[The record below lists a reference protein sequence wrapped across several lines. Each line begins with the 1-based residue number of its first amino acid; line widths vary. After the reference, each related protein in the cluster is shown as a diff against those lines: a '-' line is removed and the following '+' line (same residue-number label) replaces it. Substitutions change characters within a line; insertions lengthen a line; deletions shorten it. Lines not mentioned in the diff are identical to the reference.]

1 MAIFAYKGVSADG
14 KSSKGSVAADSA
26 RAARAKMRS
35 QGIILTE
42 LVEASDSAN
51 LPDRADAGE
60 PATRLERATA
70 LLRVSRIP
78 AMENAIATRQ
88 LSTLVVAG
96 IPLVESLGALVQQI
110 EHARLRAVFAQVRE
124 RVNEGSSLA
133 DAMAS
138 TNAFD
143 NLYLSMVRA
152 GEASGA
158 LGTVLARVADYQED
172 QLRLTNKVLSIML
185 YPAVML
191 AFSLFVIGAL
201 VTFVL
206 PQITGLLQGMNQA
219 LPLPTRIILGTSEF
233 LRSYWWAL
241 FLAAGGAMLGL
252 RAFRRTERGR
262 AAWDRFRLRLPV
274 LGKLTRV
281 LAIARL
287 TRTLSTLLASGVGI
301 VKSLDIAK
309 HVANN
314 AVIASAVD
322 QARISIV
329 EGTPLAVPLRAS
341 GEFPAMV
348 TTMIEVGEHS
358 GELEAMLGRV
368 ADTYDEQVEN
378 TITRLTA
385 LLEPALILVMV
396 GIVLV
401 IILATL
407 QPLLQLTN
415 SVTR

>member
-1 MAIFAYKGVSADG
+1 
-14 KSSKGSVAADSA
+14 A
-26 RAARAKMRS
+26 RALS
-35 QGIILTE
+35 
-42 LVEASDSAN
+42 LVSV
-51 LPDRADAGE
+51 G
-60 PATRLERATA
+60 
-70 LLRVSRIP
+70 RIP
-78 AMENAIATRQ
+78 PMENAIATRQ
-88 LSTLVVAG
+88 LSTLVLAG
-96 IPLVESLGALVQQI
+96 IPLVESLGALVQQV
-110 EHARLRAVFAQVRE
+110 EHAKLRSTFAQVRE

-133 DAMAS
+133 DALTA
-138 TNAFD
+138 TRQFD
-143 NLYLSMVRA
+143 NLYVSMVRA

-172 QLRLTNKVLSIML
+172 QLRLSNKVLSIML
-185 YPAVML
+185 YPAIML
-191 AFSLFVIGAL
+191 GFSVLVIGAL

-206 PQITGLLQGMNQA
+206 PQITSLLADMNQA
-219 LPLPTRIILGTSEF
+219 LPLPTRIILGTSAF
-233 LRSYWWAL
+233 LRGWWWAL
-241 FLAAGGAMLGL
+241 ALALAAGLLGL

-262 AAWDRFRLRLPV
+262 EAWDRFRLRLPV
-274 LGKLTRV
+274 LGRLTRV

-314 AVIASAVD
+314 AVIARAVD
-322 QARISIV
+322 QARTSIV

-358 GELEAMLGRV
+358 GELEGMLGRV